1 MDGHGMPR
9 WRQIYGTLAEEMQ
22 QGILRP
28 GHRLPTEPELAERF
42 GVNRHTL
49 RRAMAELRDDGLV
62 RIERG
67 RGTFVQEEVIDYPV
81 TRRTRF
87 SDIMIMSDHE
97 PGQRALRALEMP
109 ADAEVARELGMVRGD
124 PLLLVETIHEADAR
138 PLSVTA
144 HYFPKARCEGLLE
157 AYRESGSITQALY
170 NVGIRDYFRQT
181 TRVTTRLPT
190 ETEARHLRQSSTL
203 PVLLTQSVNVDA
215 DGYPVEYSIARYAG
229 QRVALVF
236 KPK

>member
-1 MDGHGMPR
+1 MPR

-28 GHRLPTEPELAERF
+28 GQRLPTEPELAERF

-109 ADAEVARELGMVRGD
+109 A
-124 PLLLVETIHEADAR
+124 
-138 PLSVTA
+138 
-144 HYFPKARCEGLLE
+144 
-157 AYRESGSITQALY
+157 
-170 NVGIRDYFRQT
+170 
-181 TRVTTRLPT
+181 
-190 ETEARHLRQSSTL
+190 
-203 PVLLTQSVNVDA
+203 
-215 DGYPVEYSIARYAG
+215 
-229 QRVALVF
+229 
-236 KPK
+236 

>member
-1 MDGHGMPR
+1 MPL
-9 WRQIYGTLAEEMQ
+9 WRQIYGTLVEEMQ

-28 GHRLPTEPELAERF
+28 GQRLPTEPELAERF

-49 RRAMAELRDDGLV
+49 RRAMAALRDDGLV

-87 SDIMIMSDHE
+87 SDVMILSDHQ
-97 PGQRALRALEMP
+97 PGQRPLRALEVP
-109 ADAEVARELGMVRGD
+109 ADAEVARELGIAAGEPV
-124 PLLLVETIHEADAR
+124 LLVETIHEADGR

-144 HYFPKARCEGLLE
+144 HYFPKVRCDGLLE
-157 AYRESGSITQALY
+157 AYRSSGSITQALY
-170 NVGIRDYFRQT
+170 GVGIRDYFRQT

-203 PVLLTQSVNVDA
+203 PVLLTQNVNVDA
-215 DGYPVEYSIARYAG
+215 DGYPVEYAVASHAG